1 MKTRSGPESLEPDYS
16 LALLVI
22 MPQVLYIESGR
33 NVAYR
38 TAGNVREVQNFA
50 FFSRAIKTEINSHAP
65 IFHLQSYW
73 WVGGWVWFPGI
84 ETRILEPTNISAEGS
99 RAN

>member
-38 TAGNVREVQNFA
+38 TAGNVREVQNLR
-50 FFSRAIKTEINSHAP
+50 FFRGQLK
-65 IFHLQSYW
+65 L
-73 WVGGWVWFPGI
+73 
-84 ETRILEPTNISAEGS
+84 R
-99 RAN
+99 